1 MVVKDAAKGIA
12 RGVSEVFPKAEQRDD
27 CFHALYEMNKVRR
40 RLEQRAYGAIE
51 RESEALSRLG
61 TIRAYH
67 IERRR
72 AAKRAL
78 SMARGQC
85 AEAIARF
92 DVFDA
97 AMAKLRGAIETS
109 TPVRCIA
116 PSLQAL
122 IEQVADTLDTLEV
135 RACPK
140 LEVSA

>member
-1 MVVKDAAKGIA
+1 MG
-12 RGVSEVFPKAEQRDD
+12 
-27 CFHALYEMNKVRR
+27 
-40 RLEQRAYGAIE
+40 RLN
-51 RESEALSRLG
+51 ESEALSRLG

-97 AMAKLRGAIETS
+97 AMAKLRGAIECVDLE
-109 TPVRCIA
+109 PVRSS
-116 PSLQAL
+116 P
-122 IEQVADTLDTLEV
+122 
-135 RACPK
+135 RARPG
-140 LEVSA
+140 VD

>member
-1 MVVKDAAKGIA
+1 MI
-12 RGVSEVFPKAEQRDD
+12 VFT
-27 CFHALYEMNKVRR
+27 ALYEMNKVRR

-85 AEAIARF
+85 AEV
-92 DVFDA
+92 DLHDSMVFHA
-97 AMAKLRGAIETS
+97 AMATLRGAIEC
-109 TPVRCIA
+109 VDLRHRCA
-116 PSLQAL
+116 ASP
-122 IEQVADTLDTLEV
+122 
-135 RACPK
+135 RAR
-140 LEVSA
+140 SRR